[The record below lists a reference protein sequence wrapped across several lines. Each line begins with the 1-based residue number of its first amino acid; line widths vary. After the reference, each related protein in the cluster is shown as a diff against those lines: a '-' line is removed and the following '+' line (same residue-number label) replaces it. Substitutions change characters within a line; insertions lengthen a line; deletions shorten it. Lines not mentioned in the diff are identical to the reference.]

1 MSEAN
6 GVRRLPLAHVEERP
20 ALADMVERHPN
31 DGWRLCEPLTVSPA
45 TERALHGLVR
55 ALLPPPPAPRS
66 PELDAHVARHVRV
79 MLMYMPPTMRL
90 GFLLIVRLLEL
101 APIWRFAAFSRLSSL
116 DPARGSKILQGLT
129 TSSFMLFRLL
139 MLAPKAVV
147 LSTYFDTDEAHRA
160 LGYEPKG
167 FLRERIAR
175 REQLVAEEQAALAQD
190 SKKENVGFLPVDAGA
205 AP

>member
-1 MSEAN
+1 MSEAK
-6 GVRRLPLAHVEERP
+6 GIRRLPLAEGERP
-20 ALADMVERHPN
+20 ALTEMVERHPN

-45 TERALHGLVR
+45 TDRALHGLVR
-55 ALLPPPPAPRS
+55 TLLPPPPAPRTA
-66 PELDAHVARHVRV
+66 ELDAHVARHVRV

-101 APIWRFAAFSRLSSL
+101 SPIWRFAAFSRLSSM
-116 DPARGSKILQGLT
+116 DPARGSEVLQGLT
-129 TSSFMLFRLL
+129 TSSFILFRLL

-147 LSTYFDTDEAHRA
+147 LSTYFDTDEVHRV

-167 FLRERIAR
+167 FLRERIQR
-175 REQLVAEEQAALAQD
+175 REQLVAEEQAANTQD
-190 SKKENVGFLPVDAGA
+190 SKKEKPGFSALDAGA